1 MHAAVI
7 KLLNAFRRIAWL
19 EGVSF
24 LLLLG
29 VAMPLKY
36 WAGMPLA
43 VRVVGSIHGFLFVAY
58 VISTALLF
66 FRSQWSVARSAL
78 ALAASLVPFGTFAF
92 DRSVRDEV
100 AALGLHGDAPR

>member
-1 MHAAVI
+1 MHRAVI
-7 KLLNAFRRIAWL
+7 TLLRSFRRIAWL

-43 VRVVGSIHGFLFVAY
+43 VRVVGSIHGLLFVAY
-58 VISTALLF
+58 VVSAALLF
-66 FRSQWSVARSAL
+66 FRSQWSFARAAL
-78 ALAASLVPFGTFAF
+78 ALTASVVPFGTFAF
-92 DRSVRDEV
+92 DRSVREEV
-100 AALGLHGDAPR
+100 AALGLAANGQ

>member
-1 MHAAVI
+1 MHRVVI
-7 KLLNAFRRIAWL
+7 THLKSFRRIAWL

-24 LLLLG
+24 LVLLG

-43 VRVVGSIHGFLFVAY
+43 VRVVGPIHGLLFIAY
-58 VISTALLF
+58 VISATHLSL
-66 FRSQWSVARSAL
+66 RSQWSFARAAL
-78 ALAASLVPFGTFAF
+78 ALTASVVPFGTFAF

-100 AALGLHGDAPR
+100 VALELRH

>member
-1 MHAAVI
+1 VI
-7 KLLNAFRRIAWL
+7 THLQSFRRIAWL

-43 VRVVGSIHGFLFVAY
+43 VRVVGSLHGLLFVAY
-58 VISTALLF
+58 VTSAALLF
-66 FRSQWSVARSAL
+66 FRSQWSFARAAL
-78 ALAASLVPFGTFAF
+78 ALAASVVPFGTFVF

-100 AALGLHGDAPR
+100 VALELRH